1 MIRKIRRYFQD
12 SKLDLREKIFR
23 LVIVAGTFLLVCAI
37 IESIFM
43 EMERTNLIAQ
53 GLLLLV
59 MVVSNYLTF
68 GLKKGEIAI

>member
-1 MIRKIRRYFQD
+1 MIRKIREYFQD

-23 LVIVAGTFLLVCAI
+23 LVIVAGTFLLVCAM

-53 GLLLLV
+53 GLLVLV
-59 MVVSNYLTF
+59 MVVSN
-68 GLKKGEIAI
+68 

>member
-43 EMERTNLIAQ
+43 EMEMSNLIAQ

-59 MVVSNYLTF
+59 MLVSN
-68 GLKKGEIAI
+68 